1 MADTGFAQIHETAL
15 MRHGEAALEQRLP
28 QPLPPAE
35 LAALSDDRLLSAM
48 SLRIFRAGLRYS
60 VVDGKWPAFEEAFS
74 GFDPRTVAA
83 FSDERIEELLGDRR
97 LIRHLGKLRAV
108 RANARAM
115 LEIAGRHGGF
125 GAWLAAWPVTEIVD
139 LWAEIA
145 RDFTQMGGRSAPY
158 FLRMVGK
165 DTFVLTSSVIKAL
178 NLFGA
183 WQGEP
188 RSRGDRQGV
197 QAIFNGWAEETGRPL
212 CQLSQILAMAVD

>member
-1 MADTGFAQIHETAL
+1 MADTGFARIYETAL
-15 MRHGEAALEQRLP
+15 LRHGETALEERLP
-28 QPLPPAE
+28 QPLPPAA
-35 LAALSDDRLLSAM
+35 LAALPDDRLLSAM
-48 SLRIFRAGLRYS
+48 SLRIFRAGLRHGL
-60 VVDGKWPAFEEAFS
+60 VDAKWPAFEEAFA

-83 FSDERIEELLGDRR
+83 YSDEHIEELLGDRR

-115 LEIAGRHGGF
+115 LEITARHGGF
-125 GAWLAAWPVTEIVD
+125 GKYLAAWPVTRIVD

-165 DTFVLTSSVIKAL
+165 DTFLLTSSVVKAL
-178 NLFGA
+178 DLFGV
-183 WQGEP
+183 WRGEP
-188 RSRGDRQGV
+188 RSRSDRQGV